1 MSSRRAVLSV
11 VLGLLLLPASAS
23 ATPGWTAPTNF
34 PLPANALPSTV
45 HIAYQSGG
53 TATIAYL
60 ELVSITPLQTA
71 LHVGVVPPGGAYQE
85 QLRIASE
92 TNSIPA
98 DVKFAE
104 APDGA
109 AVVQWSVLQGSEPT
123 TSPLAYRASYRPA
136 GSGTWEAPATI
147 AADATQ
153 VKGIADTLVPTI
165 STDGTAA
172 AGVDHLDPTI
182 PPPGGYRI
190 DVAVH
195 PPGGS
200 WGPPAQ
206 ISPAKDSS
214 EGLALGFDA
223 NGDLTAAFRLELSN
237 TRHTLAAERRPASS
251 GVWGSLED
259 VTGSDVTSDVFGPAL
274 GVSPDGSAVIA
285 FQYVH
290 YAGSKTLDVNAVTRS
305 GANGPWTEA
314 VDVASGG
321 ASSGPMAAG
330 VSPDD
335 KAYVLY
341 SFQGTSSGQD
351 CVGLVRGWP
360 GNVFSGPQ
368 CVSAT
373 NFQSGYA
380 GGLAFL
386 GNDAYAAWSG
396 QPNGGSSYVAEG
408 SRWIDGAS
416 QPDSFTDLDTPST
429 SISLKQVVPDEDGS
443 VAAFWAT
450 PSTLRAAAFDAGGP
464 NLLSAGVPATAIA
477 GQPVSF
483 SASFFDLWAG
493 LGAGQPTWSFGDGTA
508 LLAGANVTHT
518 FSAPGAYT
526 ISLGAADALGNA
538 AGTTTYTITVQ
549 SPPSSGPVVDTQPP
563 KVTLNIPKCPKK
575 LSKKAC
581 KRRLQS
587 RSAWQTLTGQVTDPA
602 PSSGIASVQ
611 VAVYL
616 TRGKHIEG
624 LAGKRFRKTTIA
636 KARKTFTAAG
646 VSGASWSLRLPK
658 LGPGRYT
665 ILLRATDRAGHLSA
679 TVTKTLQ
686 LK

>member
-1 MSSRRAVLSV
+1 MSSRRTVLTV
-11 VLGLLLLPASAS
+11 VLGLLLLPASAT
-23 ATPGWTAPTNF
+23 ATPGWTAPANF

-45 HIAYQSGG
+45 HIGYQSGG
-53 TATIAYL
+53 TATVAYL
-60 ELVSITPLQTA
+60 ELVSSSPLQIV
-71 LHVGVVPPGGAYQE
+71 LHVGVIPPGGAYQE

-98 DVKFAE
+98 DVEFAE

-123 TSPLAYRASYRPA
+123 TSPLAYLASYRPA

-153 VKGIADTLVPTI
+153 VKGIGDTLVPTI

-172 AGVDHLDPTI
+172 AGIDHLDPTI
-182 PPPGGYRI
+182 PPPGGSRI

-200 WGPPAQ
+200 WGPSAQ
-206 ISPAKDSS
+206 VSPAKDSS

-259 VTGSDVTSDVFGPAL
+259 VTGSDVTSDAFGPAL
-274 GVSPDGSAVIA
+274 GVGPDGSAVIA

-290 YAGSKTLDVNAVTRS
+290 YAGTKTLDVNAVTRS
-305 GANGPWTEA
+305 GATGSWTTP
-314 VDVASGG
+314 VDVAPGG

-330 VSPDD
+330 VSATD

-341 SFQGTSSGQD
+341 RFQGSSSGED
-351 CVGLVRGWP
+351 CVGAVRSPTGANAFTAP
-360 GNVFSGPQ
+360 H
-368 CVSAT
+368 CVSPT
-373 NFQSGYA
+373 NFQPGE
-380 GGLAFL
+380 GGVAFL
-386 GNDAYAAWSG
+386 GNDAYFAWSG
-396 QPNGGSSYVAEG
+396 QPNGGSSYVPEG
-408 SRWIDGAS
+408 SRWIDGAL

-464 NLLSAGVPATAIA
+464 NLLSASVPTTATA
-477 GQPVSF
+477 GQPISF
-483 SASFFDLWAG
+483 SASFFDLWSG
-493 LGAGQPTWSFGDGTA
+493 LAAGQPTWSFGDGSTP
-508 LLAGANVTHT
+508 LAGASVTHA
-518 FSAPGAYT
+518 FSSPGAYT
-526 ISLGAADALGNA
+526 ITLTAADALG
-538 AGTTTYTITVQ
+538 TTTTSTYPITVQ
-549 SPPSSGPVVDTQPP
+549 SPPGSSAVDTQRP
-563 KVTLNIPKCPKK
+563 KVTLNLPKCPKR
-575 LSKKAC
+575 LSKRAC

-587 RSAWQTLTGQVTDPA
+587 RSAWQTLTGAVTDPA

-616 TRGKHIEG
+616 TRGKHVEG
-624 LAGKRFRKTTIA
+624 LVGKRFRKTTTA
-636 KARKTFTAAG
+636 KARKTFTAAK

-665 ILLRATDRAGHLSA
+665 ILVRATDRAGHVSA
-679 TVTKTLQ
+679 TVTRTVQ